1 MQSKPELSLSAAV
14 PMQNHNASATRR
26 TFERLSEL
34 VADDLNQ
41 VNQVIVHNL
50 QSPVALIS
58 QLAGHLVASG
68 GKRLRPILTLTT
80 ARMCGYDGD
89 RHVNL
94 AACVEFIHTATLLH
108 DDVVDNSALRRGSAT
123 ANAVWG
129 NKPSVLVGD
138 FLFSRSFQLMVS
150 DGSLDVLRILSD
162 ASAIIAEGEVD
173 QLMISNDVST
183 GVDAYMGV
191 IQAKTATLF
200 AAASEIGAVVSG
212 RSAEDQAAL
221 RTYGMSLGI
230 AFQLVDDVLDYSAL
244 QADLGK
250 AVGDDFRDGKI
261 TLPIVYAIARGD
273 DEEKVFWRRTL
284 EDEDQREGDLEH
296 AMTLLTR
303 HNCLQDAM
311 DEARRHGEEAQRML
325 SDFPDND
332 YRSAL
337 LELVDF
343 CVDREF

>member
-1 MQSKPELSLSAAV
+1 MSAAV
-14 PMQNHNASATRR
+14 SLANHNASASRQ
-26 TFERLSEL
+26 TFERLREL
-34 VADDLNQ
+34 VADDLAG
-41 VNQVIVHNL
+41 VNEVIVDYL
-50 QSPVALIS
+50 QSSVALIP

-80 ARMCGYDGD
+80 ARLCGYDGT
-89 RHVNL
+89 RHINL

-108 DDVVDNSALRRGSAT
+108 DDVVDDSALRRGSAT

-138 FLFSRSFQLMVS
+138 FLFSRSFQLMVT
-150 DGSLDVLRILSD
+150 DGSLDVLRILSE

-183 GVDAYMGV
+183 GKDAYMSV

-200 AAASEIGAVVSG
+200 AAASEIGAVVAD
-212 RSAEDQAAL
+212 RSAEEQAAL

-230 AFQLVDDVLDYSAL
+230 AFQLVDDVLDYSAK

-250 AVGDDFRDGKI
+250 TVGDDFRDGKI
-261 TLPIVYAIARGD
+261 TLPIVYAIERA
-273 DEEKVFWRRTL
+273 DEDERTFWKRTL
-284 EDEDQREGDLEH
+284 EDGEQSDDDLER
-296 AMTLLTR
+296 AMTILAR
-303 HNCLQDAM
+303 HNALEDAM
-311 DEARRHGEEAQRML
+311 GEARRHGEEARRML
-325 SDFPDND
+325 EPFPDNA
-332 YRSAL
+332 YRAAL

>member
-1 MQSKPELSLSAAV
+1 MSAAV
-14 PMQNHNASATRR
+14 PLENQTRSATRQS
-26 TFERLSEL
+26 FERLRDL
-34 VADDLNQ
+34 VANDLNG
-41 VNQVIVHNL
+41 VNQVIVDHL
-50 QSPVALIS
+50 QSSVSLIP

-68 GKRLRPILTLTT
+68 GKRLRPIMTLTT
-80 ARMCGYDGD
+80 ARMCNYQGQ
-89 RHVNL
+89 RHINL

-108 DDVVDNSALRRGSAT
+108 DDVVDDSSLRRGSAT

-150 DGSLDVLRILSD
+150 DGSLEVLRILSE

-173 QLMISNDVST
+173 QLLISNDVST
-183 GVDAYMGV
+183 GAEAYMSV

-200 AAASEIGAVVSG
+200 AAASEIGAVVAE
-212 RSAEDQAAL
+212 RSAEECAAL

-261 TLPIVYAIARGD
+261 TLPIVLALQRGD
-273 DEEKVFWRRTL
+273 DAERAFWSRTL
-284 EDEDQREGDLEH
+284 EDEDQKDGDLEH
-296 AMTLLTR
+296 AMTLLAR
-303 HNCLQDAM
+303 HNALTDAM
-311 DEARRHGEEAQRML
+311 AEARKHGEQARRML
-325 SDFPDND
+325 AVFPDNA
-332 YRSAL
+332 YRAAL

>member
-1 MQSKPELSLSAAV
+1 MSAAV
-14 PMQNHNASATRR
+14 SLVNHNASTTRQ
-26 TFERLSEL
+26 TFERLREL
-34 VADDLNQ
+34 VADDLSG
-41 VNQVIVHNL
+41 VNQVIVDYL
-50 QSPVALIS
+50 QSPVALIP
-58 QLAGHLVASG
+58 QLAGHLVSSG

-80 ARMCGYDGD
+80 ARMCGYEGA
-89 RHVNL
+89 RHISL

-108 DDVVDNSALRRGSAT
+108 DDVVDDSALRRGSAT

-150 DGSLDVLRILSD
+150 DGSLDVLRILSE

-183 GVDAYMGV
+183 GKDAYMGV

-200 AAASEIGAVVSG
+200 AAASEIGAVVAD
-212 RSAEDQAAL
+212 RSTEDQAAL
-221 RTYGMSLGI
+221 RTYGMSLGV
-230 AFQLVDDVLDYSAL
+230 AFQLVDDVLDYSAK

-250 AVGDDFRDGKI
+250 TVGDDFRDGKI
-261 TLPIVYAIARGD
+261 TLPIVYAIERGD
-273 DEEKVFWRRTL
+273 DAERAFWRRTL
-284 EDEDQREGDLEH
+284 EDEEQTDDDLEE
-296 AMTLLTR
+296 AMSILAR
-303 HNCLQDAM
+303 HNALEDAM
-311 DEARRHGEEAQRML
+311 GEARRHGEEARNML
-325 SDFPDND
+325 ERFPDNA
-332 YRSAL
+332 YRAAL